1 MNDIAFI
8 YETPFELDNPSR
20 VQNWICVC
28 LDSLG
33 FSAKQISIAFMDDE
47 SLLRINKEFLKH
59 DYYTDV
65 ITFDYS
71 IGNEITCDLAISVD
85 RVEDNATNLRIDPEQ
100 ELFRVIIHGL
110 LHCCGFDD
118 KTDEEIKLMREKEN
132 TCLSMF
138 HVEPKSQNHV

>member
-1 MNDIAFI
+1 
-8 YETPFELDNPSR
+8 
-20 VQNWICVC
+20 
-28 LDSLG
+28 
-33 FSAKQISIAFMDDE
+33 MDDE

>member
-1 MNDIAFI
+1 MNDITFI

-28 LDSLG
+28 LDALG